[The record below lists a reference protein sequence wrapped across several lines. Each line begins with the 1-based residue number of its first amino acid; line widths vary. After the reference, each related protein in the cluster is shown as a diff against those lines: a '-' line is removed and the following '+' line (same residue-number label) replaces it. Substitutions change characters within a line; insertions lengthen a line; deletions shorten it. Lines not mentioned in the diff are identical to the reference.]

1 MLVRNLGVEEMGITT
16 KRGDKG
22 ETDLLFGHAVHK
34 TDLRMEV
41 CGTVDELNA
50 SLGVAR
56 STVVA
61 PNLKQELLSVQHS
74 LFTIGAEVATKE
86 EDFSRL
92 NKTITENDITRIEEE
107 IGILEQYNDINNW
120 FIPGD
125 SPSSAYL
132 ELARTI
138 ARRLERHL
146 LRADHH
152 NEHTHVYLNRLSDY
166 LWLLAQ
172 KEEYYLRGL
181 ERKSTEQVPSTEQQT
196 SIF

>member
-1 MLVRNLGVEEMGITT
+1 MGITT

-22 ETDLLFGHAVHK
+22 ETDLLFGHSVQK

-56 STVVA
+56 SSVVA
-61 PNLKQELLSVQHS
+61 PNLKQELLSIQHT
-74 LFTIGAEVATKE
+74 LFVIGAEVATKE

-92 NKTITENDITRIEEE
+92 KRTISEKDINRVDEDIAL
-107 IGILEQYNDINNW
+107 LERYNDINNW

-146 LRADHH
+146 LRANHH
-152 NEHTHVYLNRLSDY
+152 NEHTKIYLNRLSDY

-181 ERKSTEQVPSTEQQT
+181 ERKSTEQLFAEEQQT
-196 SIF
+196 TI